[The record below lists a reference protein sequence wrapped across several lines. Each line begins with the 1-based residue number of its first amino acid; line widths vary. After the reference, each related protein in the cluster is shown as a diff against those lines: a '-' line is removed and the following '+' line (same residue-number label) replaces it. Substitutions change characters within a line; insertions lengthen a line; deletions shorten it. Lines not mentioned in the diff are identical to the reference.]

1 MADKPFGIEELKIIG
16 SGTPTISSPGDLDI
30 DANLVNISDD
40 LTAVGDITAAYFY
53 GDGSNLTNVTA
64 SSVGSID
71 VTANITI
78 PGSNGE
84 VLFNDNSSLGAASK
98 LFYDSTLNRV
108 GVNTIEPQYQFEVR
122 GDTNIEGTL
131 TVSGQSI
138 TAGGG
143 GSGGG
148 NLIMDFDS
156 PGSLELGSSVEITT
170 VDDYNATN
178 SSNWNIQH
186 SISGI
191 PNNSPI
197 AIFTGAL
204 ADRYIKTKKKVWL
217 TSFSEIVLYV
227 VNGINNPYDTPGTSH
242 KLVLEWSTDGT
253 TWRTFRTLT
262 WSSPTNNL
270 YEEIQ
275 VSSKFEDD
283 GTNSTT
289 TLWLEP
295 SPNEFLINEPVYFRI
310 RQTGAIANNTSSVWI
325 LASAV
330 LGLNKI
336 DVIQEGPGWG
346 GGSAPANDTLNP
358 IKIYSHLSADR
369 IGGNA
374 NYASNSFVIGI
385 GTTSNAHGRR
395 FVSEQAPPSSGTY
408 YGGDLWYKSYS
419 ATQTSTT
426 TVSVVQG
433 AYNGV
438 NYGNVNPITSSGSV
452 VSISSMSNAYGTRYV
467 ASHSPPAGEGSPGDI
482 WYVI

>member
-78 PGSNGE
+78 PGNSGE
-84 VLFNDNSSLGAASK
+84 VLFNNNSSLGAASK

-122 GDTNIEGTL
+122 GDTNIEGAL

-138 TAGGG
+138 TGGG

-170 VDDYNATN
+170 VDDYNTAN
-178 SSNWNIQH
+178 SSSWNIEH
-186 SISGI
+186 SIGGI

-217 TSFSEIVLYV
+217 TSFSEIILYV
-227 VNGINNPYDTPGTSH
+227 VEGTNNPYDTPGTSH
-242 KLVLEWSTDGT
+242 KLLLEWSTNGT
-253 TWRTFRTLT
+253 T
-262 WSSPTNNL
+262 
-270 YEEIQ
+270 
-275 VSSKFEDD
+275 
-283 GTNSTT
+283 
-289 TLWLEP
+289 
-295 SPNEFLINEPVYFRI
+295 
-310 RQTGAIANNTSSVWI
+310 
-325 LASAV
+325 
-330 LGLNKI
+330 
-336 DVIQEGPGWG
+336 
-346 GGSAPANDTLNP
+346 
-358 IKIYSHLSADR
+358 
-369 IGGNA
+369 
-374 NYASNSFVIGI
+374 
-385 GTTSNAHGRR
+385 
-395 FVSEQAPPSSGTY
+395 
-408 YGGDLWYKSYS
+408 
-419 ATQTSTT
+419 
-426 TVSVVQG
+426 
-433 AYNGV
+433 
-438 NYGNVNPITSSGSV
+438 
-452 VSISSMSNAYGTRYV
+452 
-467 ASHSPPAGEGSPGDI
+467 
-482 WYVI
+482 

>member
-1 MADKPFGIEELKIIG
+1 MADKPFGVEELKILG
-16 SGTPTISSPGDLDI
+16 SGVPTITSPQDL
-30 DANLVNISDD
+30 NISAEHFNVGIYVTVHSGSGIV
-40 LTAVGDITAAYFY
+40 TATKFI
-53 GDGSNLTNVTA
+53 GDGSELTNVTA
-64 SSVGSID
+64 TSVGS
-71 VTANITI
+71 VAI
-78 PGSNGE
+78 PGNNGE
-84 VLFNDNSSLGAASK
+84 VLFNNSNSLGAASK
-98 LFYDSTLNRV
+98 LFYDSTQNRV
-108 GVNTIEPQYQFEVR
+108 GVNTDEPQYQFEVR
-122 GDTNIEGTL
+122 GDTNIVGAL

-156 PGSLELGSSVEITT
+156 PSSLELGSSVEITT
-170 VDDYNATN
+170 VDDYNTTN

-186 SISGI
+186 ITGGI

-227 VNGINNPYDTPGTSH
+227 VDGNNNPYNTPGTSH

-262 WSSPTNNL
+262 WSSPSNNN
-270 YEEIQ
+270 YEQIL

-283 GTNSTT
+283 GSKSTT
-289 TLWLEP
+289 TMWLEAS
-295 SPNEFLINEPVYFRI
+295 SPNELLLNEPVYFRI
-310 RQTGAIANNTSSVWI
+310 RQTGAIANDTSSVWI

-330 LGLNKI
+330 IGLNKI
-336 DVIQEGPGWG
+336 DVIQEGDGWT
-346 GGSAPANDTLNP
+346 GSTPANDTLNP
-358 IKIYSHLSADR
+358 IKIYSQLSDQR
-369 IGGNA
+369 TGGNS

-385 GTTSNAHGRR
+385 GTTSNAHGRK
-395 FVSEQAPPSSGTY
+395 FISEQAPPSSGTY
-408 YGGDLWYKSYS
+408 YGGDLWYKSYAQNQS
-419 ATQTSTT
+419 STT
-426 TVSVVQG
+426 TVSVIQ
-433 AYNGV
+433 APYDGV
-438 NYGNVNPITSSGSV
+438 NYGNVNPITTNGST

-467 ASHSPPAGEGSPGDI
+467 STSNPAAGDGAPGDI